1 MKVTIEF
8 GEFSPWSGAVD
19 TWNKIKDAGL
29 IDQFEAELETM
40 YEDGISDTQLNDL
53 LWFDSD
59 WCLELV
65 GLNEEGKDEEEDD
78 DDKDDEDFND
88 FCNSFNKCTE
98 CPLNMCKTIDHCQL
112 IFNEDKNKWMGYVQN
127 DI

>member
-8 GEFSPWSGAVD
+8 SDFTPWSGAVD
-19 TWNKIKDAGL
+19 TWNKINDAGL
-29 IDQFEAELETM
+29 LDQFETELETM
-40 YEDGISDTQLNDL
+40 YENGVSNAQLNDL

-65 GLNEEGKDEEEDD
+65 GLNEEDYDDEENDEEEG
-78 DDKDDEDFND
+78 KDFIN
-88 FCNSFNKCTE
+88 FCKSINKCTE
-98 CPLNMCKTIDHCQL
+98 CPLYMCKTIDHCQL
-112 IFNEDKNKWMGYVQN
+112 IFNEDKNKWMGYIQN